1 MAHQSLERLQKE
13 KEESLVNGHQNSLL
27 LYSSLSS
34 WWLSKLCHFA
44 SFRKLHFISTLDQ
57 LTGHW

>member
-34 WWLSKLCHFA
+34 LNSVILHLSE
-44 SFRKLHFISTLDQ
+44 SFIL
-57 LTGHW
+57 